1 MTGNSSKLSLAR
13 DYLGKLFPR
22 SLPPRLL
29 LIFFAIIIQIGG
41 EVLSWFAKNTGNP
54 IVISFAV
61 ILWLFW
67 FGLVFLIA
75 KPSIDDTLQPYRKIL
90 HLAAVVIVVILS
102 LMAIGEGVG
111 LHLVNIGVVK
121 DNAMAT
127 TLTESL
133 SYNDAT
139 ALNQQASQTL
149 LEGENP
155 YAKSNIV
162 NAAEKFKVPTT
173 YLTPL
178 KQGAFATVFPY
189 PSEKQLDEA
198 LSKAEAS
205 TDTPP
210 LEFESK
216 VSYPAGSFL
225 FQAPFVALGLKD
237 TRWFYLMCAIAIVA
251 VIFWKAPRRLR
262 PVVIIAFLTNLVFWN
277 LIGTGQTDTLYI
289 LFILLGWIFRRQ
301 LWLSALFMG
310 LAATTK
316 QIAWLF
322 ILFYLI
328 LILREIG
335 WKRALQSLGVIAL
348 TFTVTNLP
356 FIFSAPQA
364 WMQGVLAPIF
374 DPMFPKG
381 VGLVAFSIAGVLP
394 PNSLIFTLIEVAVLI
409 LALVW
414 YYYNCRKYPQA
425 GLLLAVLPL
434 FFAWRSFSCYFYFA
448 SLLVFGVVIIE
459 GYRKFA
465 AGKQPQL
472 ISADHL

>member
-1 MTGNSSKLSLAR
+1 MTGNGSSLSR
-13 DYLGKLFPR
+13 VRNYLGKLFPR
-22 SLPPRLL
+22 SLPPRVLL
-29 LIFFAIIIQIGG
+29 VFFALIIQIGG
-41 EVLSWFAKNTGNP
+41 EVLSWYAKSTGSP

-90 HLAAVVIVVILS
+90 HVAAIVIVVILS
-102 LMAIGEGVG
+102 LLAIGEGIG
-111 LHLVNIGVVK
+111 IHLVNTGVVK

-127 TLTESL
+127 TLTEGFT
-133 SYNDAT
+133 YNDAT

-149 LEGENP
+149 LKGENP

-162 NAAEKFKVPTT
+162 SAAEEFEVPTS

-178 KQGAFATVFPY
+178 KQGAFAEVFPY
-189 PSEKQLDEA
+189 PTEKQMDEV
-198 LSKAEAS
+198 LSKVETSKDAQ
-205 TDTPP
+205 P

-251 VIFWKAPRRLR
+251 VIFWKAPGRLR
-262 PVVIIAFLTNLVFWN
+262 PIVIIAFLTNLVFWN

-289 LFILLGWIFRRQ
+289 LFLLLGWIFRRQ

-335 WKRALQSLGVIAL
+335 WKRTLQSLGVIAL
-348 TFTVTNLP
+348 TFAVTNLP

-364 WMQGVLAPIF
+364 WMEGVLAPVF

-381 VGLVAFSIAGVLP
+381 AGLVAFSIAGFLP
-394 PNSLIFTLIEVAVLI
+394 PNSLLFTIMEVAVLI

-448 SLLVFGVVIIE
+448 ALLVFGAVIIE
-459 GYRKFA
+459 GYRKSA
-465 AGKQPQL
+465 ASKQPQL
-472 ISADHL
+472 ISSA

>member
-1 MTGNSSKLSLAR
+1 MTGNGSSLSR
-13 DYLGKLFPR
+13 VRNYLGKLFPS
-22 SLPPRLL
+22 SLPPRVLL
-29 LIFFAIIIQIGG
+29 VFFALIIQIGG
-41 EVLSWFAKNTGNP
+41 EVLSWYAKNTGSP

-75 KPSIDDTLQPYRKIL
+75 KPSVDNTLQPYRKIL
-90 HLAAVVIVVILS
+90 HIGAIVIVVILS
-102 LMAIGEGVG
+102 LLAIGEGIGV
-111 LHLVNIGVVK
+111 HLVNTGVVK
-121 DNAMAT
+121 DNVMAT
-127 TLTESL
+127 TLTEGFT
-133 SYNDAT
+133 YNDAT

-149 LEGENP
+149 LKGENP
-155 YAKSNIV
+155 YAKSSIV
-162 NAAEKFKVPTT
+162 SAAEEFEVPTS

-178 KQGAFATVFPY
+178 KQGAFAKIFPY
-189 PSEKQLDEA
+189 PSEKQMDEV
-198 LSKAEAS
+198 LSKVEPS
-205 TDTPP
+205 TGTQP

-262 PVVIIAFLTNLVFWN
+262 PVVIIAFLINLVFWN

-289 LFILLGWIFRRQ
+289 LFLLLGWIFRRQ

-335 WKRALQSLGVIAL
+335 WKRTLQSLGVIAL

-364 WMQGVLAPIF
+364 WMQGVLAPIL
-374 DPMFPKG
+374 DPMFPRG
-381 VGLVAFSIAGVLP
+381 VGLVAFSVAGVLTS
-394 PNSLIFTLIEVAVLI
+394 NSLLFTLIEVAVLI

-448 SLLVFGVVIIE
+448 SLLVFGAVIIE
-459 GYRKFA
+459 GYRKSA

-472 ISADHL
+472 ISSA

>member
-1 MTGNSSKLSLAR
+1 M
-13 DYLGKLFPR
+13 D
-22 SLPPRLL
+22 
-29 LIFFAIIIQIGG
+29 
-41 EVLSWFAKNTGNP
+41 EVLSKVEPSTG
-54 IVISFAV
+54 
-61 ILWLFW
+61 
-67 FGLVFLIA
+67 
-75 KPSIDDTLQPYRKIL
+75 TQ
-90 HLAAVVIVVILS
+90 
-102 LMAIGEGVG
+102 
-111 LHLVNIGVVK
+111 
-121 DNAMAT
+121 
-127 TLTESL
+127 
-133 SYNDAT
+133 
-139 ALNQQASQTL
+139 
-149 LEGENP
+149 
-155 YAKSNIV
+155 
-162 NAAEKFKVPTT
+162 
-173 YLTPL
+173 
-178 KQGAFATVFPY
+178 
-189 PSEKQLDEA
+189 
-198 LSKAEAS
+198 
-205 TDTPP
+205 P

-262 PVVIIAFLTNLVFWN
+262 PVVIIAFLINLVFWN

-289 LFILLGWIFRRQ
+289 LFLLLGWIFRRQ

-335 WKRALQSLGVIAL
+335 WKRALQSLGVIVL
-348 TFTVTNLP
+348 TFTVSNLP

-364 WMQGVLAPIF
+364 WMEGVFAPVF

-381 VGLVAFSIAGVLP
+381 VGLVAFSIAGFLP
-394 PNSLIFTLIEVAVLI
+394 SNSLIFTIMEVAVLI

-414 YYYNCRKYPQA
+414 YYYNCRKYPQT

-448 SLLVFGVVIIE
+448 ALLVFGAVIIE
-459 GYRKFA
+459 GYRKSA

-472 ISADHL
+472 VSSA